1 LRLTQLCCATLK
13 SFVCLAIYGC
23 LATCAATAAPPSDL
37 LLPATTKGYVSVTK
51 AESAQEHFESTQFGR
66 MLNDEVMADFRKSL
80 DKQLKDKFGDLSN
93 RLGFTY
99 DDLNGVIA
107 GELALAIIDRPKKEA
122 SLAILMDVT
131 GREAAVKNYLAAVDK
146 RLTNQG
152 GVKQEIEAGGTK
164 LTTYLIPAKNGK
176 DDPIETVYFQRDDLL
191 VGINGREEAE
201 AMLKRF
207 AGSPTDN
214 LNSLPA
220 FNATMAKLQTAAG
233 TLQPEIRLYA
243 DPFGLTFALRT
254 LDKAARLREDKDLA
268 KILQDQ
274 GFDAILG
281 AGGYVNMLAEDD
293 TEVVYR
299 AAIYAPAAK
308 GMENDPLRWNLAMRM
323 LQMPNVADMAPPSW
337 VPRMCAR
344 YATYNIDVLNAF
356 DHFGTLFDAMEG
368 HKDAF
373 KTSMEGIEQDAYGPR
388 VNVRDE
394 LVAHMGNRITLITDY
409 SMPISV
415 NSERSLIA
423 IEAKDEAKLADTIRR
438 IMEKEPDVER
448 REFGNFVIWERVPE
462 DVSIQE
468 LTIDAPGL
476 SPLSAD
482 DAPVA
487 ADDEEQEHVLPNSAV
502 CVAYGQ
508 LMMASDIKYLEYLLQ
523 GFGQRDLLTNSGD
536 YKLVSTRMDQL
547 ASGPRCGWS
556 FVRTDEAF
564 RPTYELIRQGRMPE
578 SETMF
583 GKFLNR
589 MLTTE
594 VEKEEGVLRKQ
605 KLDGSDLP
613 SFEAVR
619 RYFGPAGRVL
629 KSEPDGWVLTGTVL
643 HKEAPARIAERAK

>member
-1 LRLTQLCCATLK
+1 MP
-13 SFVCLAIYGC
+13 
-23 LATCAATAAPPSDL
+23 AA
-37 LLPATTKGYVSVTK
+37 TKGYVSIAK
-51 AESAQEHFESTQFGR
+51 AEEAHEHFENTQFGR
-66 MLNDEVMADFRKSL
+66 MLNDEVMEDFRKSL
-80 DKQLKDKFGDLSN
+80 DKQLRDKFGELQG

-107 GELALAIIDRPKKEA
+107 GELALAVIDRPNKEA

-131 GREAAVKNYLAAVDK
+131 GREAAVKNYLAAVAK
-146 RLTNQG
+146 RLTSQG
-152 GVKQEIEAGGTK
+152 GVKQEIKAEGAT
-164 LTTYLIPAKNGK
+164 LTTYLTPAKNGK
-176 DDPIETVYFQRDDLL
+176 DDPIETVYFQRDNVL
-191 VGINGREEAE
+191 VGINGREQAE

-207 AGSPTDN
+207 AGAPTDN
-214 LNSLPA
+214 LQSLPA
-220 FNATMAKLQTAAG
+220 FKATMAKLQAAAG
-233 TLQPEIRLYA
+233 PLQPEIRLYA
-243 DPFGLTFALRT
+243 DPFGLTYALRT
-254 LDKAARLREDKDLA
+254 LDKGARLREDKDLA

-274 GFDAILG
+274 GFDAIQG
-281 AGGYVNMLAEDD
+281 VGGYVNMLAEGDS
-293 TEVVYR
+293 EVVYR
-299 AAIYAPAAK
+299 AAIYAPPTK
-308 GMENDPLRWNLAMRM
+308 GKENDPLRWNLAMRM
-323 LQMPNVADMAPPSW
+323 LQMPNLADMTPPSW

-344 YATYNIDVLNAF
+344 YATYSINVLNAF
-356 DHFGTLFDAMEG
+356 DHFGTLFDAVEG

-394 LVAHMGNRITLITDY
+394 LVAHMGNRVTLVTDY

-423 IEAKDEAKLADTIRR
+423 IEAKDEKKLADTIRR

-448 REFGNFVIWERVPE
+448 RTFGNFVIWERVPE

-482 DAPVA
+482 EPVA
-487 ADDEEQEHVLPNSAV
+487 SDGSEDQEHVLPNSAV

-523 GFGQRDLLTNSGD
+523 GFGQREMLINAGD
-536 YKLVSTRMDQL
+536 YKMVAARMEQL
-547 ASGPRCGWS
+547 APGPRCGWS

-629 KSEPDGWVLTGTVL
+629 KSDQDGWVLTGTVL
-643 HKEAPARIAERAK
+643 HKEAPARIAERTK

>member
-1 LRLTQLCCATLK
+1 
-13 SFVCLAIYGC
+13 
-23 LATCAATAAPPSDL
+23 
-37 LLPATTKGYVSVTK
+37 VTN
-51 AESAQEHFESTQFGR
+51 AEQAQQHFDQTQFGQ
-66 MLNDEVMADFRKSL
+66 MLDDGVMEDFRKSL
-80 DKQLKDKFGDLSN
+80 DTQIRDKFGDLTN

-99 DDLNGVIA
+99 DDLDGVIA
-107 GELALAIIDRPKKEA
+107 GELALAIIDRPEKEEA

-131 GREAAVKNYLAAVDK
+131 GRDAAVKNYLAAVEK
-146 RLTNQG
+146 RLTASG
-152 GVKQEIEAGGTK
+152 GVKQEIEAGDTT

-176 DDPIETVYFQRDDLL
+176 DEPIETVYFQRDNVL
-191 VGINGREEAE
+191 VGINGREEAQ

-214 LNSLPA
+214 LQSQPA
-220 FNATMAKLQTAAG
+220 FQATMAKLQTASG
-233 TLQPEIRLYA
+233 NLQPEIRLYA
-243 DPFGLTFALRT
+243 DPFGLTYALRT

-274 GFDAILG
+274 GFDAIQG
-281 AGGYVNMLAEDD
+281 VGGYVNMLPDADS
-293 TEVVYR
+293 EVVYR
-299 AAIYAPAAK
+299 AAVYAPPAK

-323 LQMPNVADMAPPSW
+323 LQMPNVADLTPQSW

-344 YATYNIDVLNAF
+344 YATYNVDVLNAF
-356 DHFGTLFDAMEG
+356 DHFGTLFDAIEG

-394 LVAHMGNRITLITDY
+394 LVAHMGSRISLVTDY

-423 IEAKDEAKLADTIRR
+423 IEAKEEAKLADTIQR
-438 IMEKEPDVER
+438 IMEKEPDIER

-468 LTIDAPGL
+468 LSIDAPGL
-476 SPLSAD
+476 TPLSIDEPAAED
-482 DAPVA
+482 DS
-487 ADDEEQEHVLPNSAV
+487 EEEHVLPNSAV

-508 LMMASDIKYLEYLLQ
+508 LMIASDIKYLEYLLQ
-523 GFGQRDLLTNSGD
+523 GFGQREMLVNSGD
-536 YKLVSTRMDQL
+536 YEMVSARMDQL
-547 ASGPRCGWS
+547 APGPRCGWS

-578 SETMF
+578 SKTMF

-605 KLDGSDLP
+605 KLDGSELP

-629 KSEPDGWVLTGTVL
+629 KSDADGWLLTGTVL
-643 HKEAPARIAERAK
+643 NKEAPARIAEHTP